1 MEKNILNEEL
11 SISNDVN
18 NITTK
23 IKSAVSNDYKKN
35 KDDLTKYKPI
45 DKKLDDVFYN
55 ELDIN
60 YNNIIIK
67 VVYYVLNTSE
77 EKTFRYYKG
86 KYASKSRNT
95 EFHLT
100 LFLTGYNGVI
110 NWKLNSMSLQHEV
123 EHLYQL
129 YKKKKPLLSSDK
141 MKDYN
146 NIEFLM
152 DSDDFYDNIVGFTY
166 YYYFKIER
174 NANINGLYRKIM
186 DANEDGVFVDPMEII
201 KDSLYYQNVQFIKK
215 TIQDSTKLPLIEKSL
230 LKINKS
236 LKSYLRVA
244 NRMIDE
250 YTKAFGRLLYKTK
263 KDIEKE
269 KSNWL
274 INYGERLIKKD

>member
-1 MEKNILNEEL
+1 
-11 SISNDVN
+11 
-18 NITTK
+18 
-23 IKSAVSNDYKKN
+23 
-35 KDDLTKYKPI
+35 
-45 DKKLDDVFYN
+45 
-55 ELDIN
+55 
-60 YNNIIIK
+60 
-67 VVYYVLNTSE
+67 
-77 EKTFRYYKG
+77 
-86 KYASKSRNT
+86 
-95 EFHLT
+95 
-100 LFLTGYNGVI
+100 
-110 NWKLNSMSLQHEV
+110 
-123 EHLYQL
+123 
-129 YKKKKPLLSSDK
+129 
-141 MKDYN
+141 
-146 NIEFLM
+146 
-152 DSDDFYDNIVGFTY
+152 
-166 YYYFKIER
+166 
-174 NANINGLYRKIM
+174 M